1 MTCRKTRSVLVALT
15 LLAAAPAYAE
25 PEPAPAAPAAA
36 AAAAAPA
43 GGVTLELNKLEPYE
57 KGCRTYMVVNNTSDT
72 VYQSFKLDFV
82 LFQPDG
88 VISKRI
94 ALDLAPIKAQ
104 KRTVKLFEL
113 EGVACEKMASILIN
127 EVMECKTEA
136 GAVPDCL
143 GRISTSS
150 LTSVQISK

>member
-1 MTCRKTRSVLVALT
+1 MTCRKTRSLLMALT
-15 LLAAAPAYAE
+15 LLAATTAHAE
-25 PEPAPAAPAAA
+25 PEAAPAAPAAA
-36 AAAAAPA
+36 PA
-43 GGVTLELNKLEPYE
+43 TGGVTLELNKLEPYD

-136 GAVPDCL
+136 GTLPDCL

>member
-1 MTCRKTRSVLVALT
+1 MSEATCCKIRRSILALT
-15 LLAAAPAYAE
+15 LLAATPVLADPA
-25 PEPAPAAPAAA
+25 AAPAAG
-36 AAAAAPA
+36 

-94 ALDLAPIKAQ
+94 ALDLAPIKAAEAHGQ
-104 KRTVKLFEL
+104 AVRTRRRRV
-113 EGVACEKMASILIN
+113 
-127 EVMECKTEA
+127 
-136 GAVPDCL
+136 
-143 GRISTSS
+143 R
-150 LTSVQISK
+150 

>member
-1 MTCRKTRSVLVALT
+1 MSEATCCKIRKSILALALMAAT
-15 LLAAAPAYAE
+15 PALADPAAAPAAG
-25 PEPAPAAPAAA
+25 
-36 AAAAAPA
+36 

-113 EGVACEKMASILIN
+113 EGVTCDKMASILIN
-127 EVMECKTEA
+127 EVMECKTDA
-136 GAVPDCL
+136 GPQSDCL